1 MRFWPQSREDEVVDH
16 FAFLLKRR
24 YALVARSSSGTSGR
38 VTYRSAKM
46 WIGIEWKGGDPWIE
60 FSPVGA
66 SDSYDWDLV
75 RLFMRGRT
83 QFESRDL
90 SVRTDKVPNLA
101 AFARTHLASVEALFA
116 PTVRDGTVAALSAL
130 KADRSAKRAR
140 STSVAKPKR
149 ANPTL
154 QPRTT

>member
-1 MRFWPQSREDEVVDH
+1 MRFWPQSREDQVVDH

-24 YALVARSSSGTSGR
+24 YALVARSSSGNSGR

-46 WIGIEWKGGDPWIE
+46 WIGIEWDGGDPWID

-83 QFESRDL
+83 EYESRDL
-90 SVRTDKVPNLA
+90 SVRTDKVPMLA
-101 AFARTHLASVEALFA
+101 AFARTHLAAIEALFA

-130 KADRSAKRAR
+130 KADRSAKLRAR
-140 STSVAKPKR
+140 SSVKKPKR
-149 ANPTL
+149 ASPTL